1 MERLVFVVA
10 FVLVGSLNN
19 QLFSQSTTSLNS
31 SAAETATRLLDMS
44 STDWSFYIDEEQDI
58 YYIDFEKINVNL
70 NDLKV
75 INEAGEIVLEDNL
88 YELPVDTIYEL
99 DLGTYPKGTYQ
110 VELRTFTGVISKK
123 VTLD

>member
-1 MERLVFVVA
+1 MERLVFTVA
-10 FVLVGSLNN
+10 FVLVTSLSG
-19 QLFSQSTTSLNS
+19 QLYSQSTTSLNS
-31 SAAETATRLLDMS
+31 SAATTVSKLLDMS

-75 INEAGEIVLEDNL
+75 KNEAGETVLEDNL
-88 YELPVDTIYEL
+88 YDLPVNTIYEL
-99 DLGTYPKGTYQ
+99 DLSEYPKGTYD

-123 VTLD
+123 VTLN